1 MKKHEDGFE
10 VRLNPRPSE
19 TVRLQVPVETVASL
33 EKVAASRDMS
43 LEALLKLYVGQ
54 GLRHDLARFT
64 QIAWLRRQPMFWLA
78 ICHQKTKW

>member
-10 VRLNPRPSE
+10 VRLNPRLSE
-19 TVRLQVPVETVASL
+19 TVRLQVPVETLASL
-33 EKVAASRDMS
+33 EKVAISRDMS
-43 LEALLKLYVGQ
+43 LEALLKLYVGKAC
-54 GLRHDLARFT
+54 GKTSRDFT